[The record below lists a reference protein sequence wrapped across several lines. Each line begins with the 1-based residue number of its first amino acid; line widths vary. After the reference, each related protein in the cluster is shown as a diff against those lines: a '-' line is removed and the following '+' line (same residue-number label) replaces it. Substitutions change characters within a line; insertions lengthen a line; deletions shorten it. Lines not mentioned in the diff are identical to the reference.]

1 MKIFIPLAAFLSA
14 GTAAAQTPQT
24 ASGPA
29 TTGAAAPHYERIA
42 EKKLPDLRA
51 VRPSDFSFPNPFGD
65 SSNKPFDPRKH
76 YPQAIPF
83 QPPVTADLD
92 GDGHRDFALA
102 MKTRHAHSIFA
113 FYIVAC
119 LWRKTGYDCR
129 RISRPRVSN
138 ISTDRLEVGD
148 VSNDSRCWGAQKKRT
163 WKAPTLVLDP
173 YLGNIVTYYP
183 YDKARD
189 KFHRCD
195 FGD

>member
-1 MKIFIPLAAFLSA
+1 MRVLIPIVALVAA

-24 ASGPA
+24 ASGP
-29 TTGAAAPHYERIA
+29 TTTAAAARRYEKIA
-42 EKKLPDLRA
+42 EKELPGLRT
-51 VRPSDFSFPNPFGD
+51 VRLSDFSFPNPFGD

-92 GDGHRDFALA
+92 GDGHRDFALVMRA
-102 MKTRHAHSIFA
+102 RETRPNLG
-113 FYIVAC
+113 FYVVAC
-119 LWRKTGYDCR
+119 LWRKLGYDCR
-129 RISRPRVSN
+129 RISRQLDTG

-148 VSNDSRCWGAQKKRT
+148 LSNDSRCWGDRKKRT
-163 WKAPTLVLDP
+163 WKAPTLMLDP
-173 YLGNIVTYYP
+173 YLGNIVTTYP

-189 KFHRCD
+189 KFHWCD